1 GGGGGAGAGA
11 EGAAPPRW
19 IAAGLAVGAVG
30 GAAWFL
36 ARRVRR
42 SDPPRF
48 EKVTFRRGY
57 VRGARF
63 GPDGRAVLY
72 AAAWDG
78 GPLRIYL
85 KQPESL
91 DALALELP
99 SANLL
104 AVSPTGELAIALD
117 CHASFNGVCRGT
129 LARVP
134 LTGGSPREVAVDV
147 QQADFAKDG
156 SLAIVRDLPV
166 ERKARLEFPPGKVL
180 YETTGYVSFPR
191 VAPDGRS
198 VAFFDHPLRGD
209 DQGFVAVVDL
219 TGKKKT
225 LTKHFD
231 SLRGLAWSPSGD
243 EVWFAGADAD
253 MRALYGVRRSGQ
265 MRTLYRAPG
274 KLVLA
279 DVSRDGRVLLSLEDE
294 RNGIVG
300 LGPGDKAERDLSWL
314 DLSSVLDMSKDGR
327 LIVMRE
333 ESEAA
338 GSAGILAVR
347 KTDGSA
353 PIRLGEGF
361 GLLSPDGSRIATV
374 VLGEKTA

>member
-1 GGGGGAGAGA
+1 GSSLELVARRCIEKDREARFQDTHDVVFALDMASGGFRSSGAQ
-11 EGAAPPRW
+11 AAVAPKASAFPRW
-19 IAAGLAVGAVG
+19 IAAALAVAAVAAGAWVLPEPRPPS
-30 GAAWFL
+30 A
-36 ARRVRR
+36 
-42 SDPPRF
+42 PPRF

-117 CHASFNGVCRGT
+117 CKASFNGVCRGT

-209 DQGFVAVVDL
+209 DQGFVAIVDL
-219 TGKKKT
+219 TGNKKI

-243 EVWFAGADAD
+243 EVWFAGSDAD
-253 MRALYGVRRSGQ
+253 MRALC
-265 MRTLYRAPG
+265 
-274 KLVLA
+274 
-279 DVSRDGRVLLSLEDE
+279 
-294 RNGIVG
+294 
-300 LGPGDKAERDLSWL
+300 
-314 DLSSVLDMSKDGR
+314 
-327 LIVMRE
+327 
-333 ESEAA
+333 
-338 GSAGILAVR
+338 AVR
-347 KTDGSA
+347 PS
-353 PIRLGEGF
+353 
-361 GLLSPDGSRIATV
+361 
-374 VLGEKTA
+374 